1 MALDKVDEA
10 IDAAQNGLHVEAQN
24 SSLKTILHS
33 ATKRKAHLVEI
44 ERARKERKEQLRLQ
58 QATIRMAL
66 KQRKIPTSTSERPPE
81 VPEAAIALGDALNPS
96 SALSFPVMLL
106 YPAHAQTDFIKAF
119 HETESIGEHLAYI
132 LPLPWDEQHEY
143 TRENVEC
150 YMGTIEGGL
159 IKAGKKLSL
168 LKLLSSGK
176 LEVAD
181 GLVRINV
188 VPKDR
193 AAQWISEFQLRRGKQ

>member
-1 MALDKVDEA
+1 LALDKVDEA
-10 IDAAQNGLHVEAQN
+10 IDAAQNGLHVQAQN
-24 SSLKTILHS
+24 SALKVVLDS
-33 ATKRKAHLVEI
+33 ATKRKAHLAEV
-44 ERARKERKEQLRLQ
+44 ERARKEREEQLRLQ

-66 KQRKIPTSTSERPPE
+66 KHRNIPTRTSDRPPE
-81 VPEAAIALGDALNPS
+81 VPEAAIALEDALDPS

-119 HETESIGEHLAYI
+119 HETESIAQHLAYI
-132 LPLPWDEQHEY
+132 LPLPWDEQREY
-143 TRENVEC
+143 ALENVEC
-150 YMGTIEGGL
+150 YMETIEGGL

-168 LKLLSSGK
+168 LELLRSGK

-193 AAQWISEFQLRRGKQ
+193 AAQWISEFMLRRGKQ